1 MSLRLAMAGVVACGC
16 ATLAHGAV
24 KSKKPPPPKLA
35 LAVNLENKRL
45 IALLSFEIV
54 MPAKAAPGKA
64 ATGKDTASETIVA
77 KLEKPLSPGA
87 SASLPLLNASGCV
100 FEARWRF
107 EDASDAGPVDLCSD
121 AHIVLVD

>member
-1 MSLRLAMAGVVACGC
+1 MSLRLAMAGIIACGC

-24 KSKKPPPPKLA
+24 KSKNPSPPKLA
-35 LAVNLENKRL
+35 LAVNLENKRS

-54 MPAKAAPGKA
+54 TPGKDAPGKA
-64 ATGKDTASETIVA
+64 ATGKDAAPETIVA
-77 KLEKPLSPGA
+77 RLEKPLAAGE
-87 SASLPLLNASGCV
+87 SASLPLLNASGCL
-100 FEARWRF
+100 FEARWKF

>member
-54 MPAKAAPGKA
+54 MPAKAAPGK
-64 ATGKDTASETIVA
+64 DTAPETIVA